1 MIPKRRRPRLDPGT
15 PSYCRLDVVRRR
27 RQPERIKTRDMLG
40 FLRKADDGARTRD
53 PQLGKLMLYQLSYVR
68 VRSRLAQSLVRGIAS
83 KARLADHLSMF
94 KLQEWRSE
102 EGQTMAEYGVILAVI
117 TPAIIAALAL
127 VAYKTAE
134 NLESVVA
141 VIT

>member
-1 MIPKRRRPRLDPGT
+1 
-15 PSYCRLDVVRRR
+15 
-27 RQPERIKTRDMLG
+27 
-40 FLRKADDGARTRD
+40 
-53 PQLGKLMLYQLSYVR
+53 MLYQLSYVR
-68 VRSRLAQSLVRGIAS
+68 VRSRLAQSLVRGIAPN
-83 KARLADHLSMF
+83 ARAADHLSMF
-94 KLQEWRSE
+94 KLQQWRSE

-141 VIT
+141 VLT

>member
-1 MIPKRRRPRLDPGT
+1 
-15 PSYCRLDVVRRR
+15 
-27 RQPERIKTRDMLG
+27 
-40 FLRKADDGARTRD
+40 
-53 PQLGKLMLYQLSYVR
+53 MLYQLSYVR
-68 VRSRLAQSLVRGIAS
+68 VRSRLAQSLVRGIAPN
-83 KARLADHLSMF
+83 ALPADHLIMF

-141 VIT
+141 ILT

>member
-1 MIPKRRRPRLDPGT
+1 
-15 PSYCRLDVVRRR
+15 
-27 RQPERIKTRDMLG
+27 
-40 FLRKADDGARTRD
+40 
-53 PQLGKLMLYQLSYVR
+53 MLYQLSYVR
-68 VRSRLAQSLVRGIAS
+68 ARPRLAQSLVRGIAPN
-83 KARLADHLSMF
+83 ALPADHLSMF

-134 NLESVVA
+134 NVEFAKTLTFSSSEGIPSVLRLRSFA
-141 VIT
+141 EQFMGAR

>member
-1 MIPKRRRPRLDPGT
+1 
-15 PSYCRLDVVRRR
+15 
-27 RQPERIKTRDMLG
+27 
-40 FLRKADDGARTRD
+40 
-53 PQLGKLMLYQLSYVR
+53 MLYQLSYVR
-68 VRSRLAQSLVRGIAS
+68 ARPRVAQSLVRGIAQ
-83 KARLADHLSMF
+83 KARPADHLSMRRPNA
-94 KLQEWRSE
+94 WRSE

-141 VIT
+141 VLT

>member
-1 MIPKRRRPRLDPGT
+1 
-15 PSYCRLDVVRRR
+15 
-27 RQPERIKTRDMLG
+27 
-40 FLRKADDGARTRD
+40 
-53 PQLGKLMLYQLSYVR
+53 MLYQLSYVR
-68 VRSRLAQSLVRGIAS
+68 VRSRLAQSLVRGIAPN
-83 KARLADHLSMF
+83 ARPADHLNMF

-141 VIT
+141 VLT

>member
-1 MIPKRRRPRLDPGT
+1 
-15 PSYCRLDVVRRR
+15 
-27 RQPERIKTRDMLG
+27 
-40 FLRKADDGARTRD
+40 
-53 PQLGKLMLYQLSYVR
+53 MLYQLSYVR
-68 VRSRLAQSLVRGIAS
+68 VRSRLAQSLLRGIAPN
-83 KARLADHLSMF
+83 ARSADHLSMF

-117 TPAIIAALAL
+117 TPAIIAALAF

-141 VIT
+141 VLT